1 MTTIDAAAARNVHK
15 TISSVAFIALL
26 TGLVAGC
33 SSGGDGVLS
42 ALSTNQQSATTQQA
56 SQQTA
61 PVKGRVAIAPII
73 GPPNNVTAQLSTQL
87 VGALRQGGV
96 QAVQPVSGAAAAQS
110 DYTLR
115 GYIVAAKEAA
125 GTKVSY
131 IWDVTNPKGHRVNR
145 ITGEEIIAG
154 AATADPWASV
164 TPQILQ
170 AIASKTATSLSA
182 WMPAKQAP
190 AATPAAKPAS
200 APATVPVA
208 QRATSA
214 TTTAQRPTAARVAQ
228 ATPKPAASARA
239 TGSIPRAGGLAV
251 IVPRVTGAPGD
262 GSTALALALQNELR
276 KKGIKLAAGTGAGTA
291 HRVEG
296 KVAVGANNGG
306 KQPISIDWVVKDPRG
321 AKLGTV
327 AQKNEIPAGSLNGKW
342 GPTASAAAAAA
353 AQGIIR
359 LLPQK
364 TASR

>member
-15 TISSVAFIALL
+15 TISSAAFIALL

-33 SSGGDGVLS
+33 TNGGDGVLS

-96 QAVQPVSGAAAAQS
+96 QAIQPVSGAAAAQS

-190 AATPAAKPAS
+190 AATPAVKPAS
-200 APATVPVA
+200 APATPVA
-208 QRATSA
+208 QRPTSA
-214 TTTAQRPTAARVAQ
+214 TTTAQRPAAQRVAQTAAR
-228 ATPKPAASARA
+228 PAPSARA
-239 TGSIPRAGGLAV
+239 TGSIPRASALAV
-251 IVPRVTGAPGD
+251 VVPRVTGAPGD

-276 KKGIKLAAGTGAGTA
+276 KKGINLAAGTAVGTA

-296 KVAVGANNGG
+296 KVAVGANSGG